1 MLGNKTLPP
10 FIHFQVAQAYD
21 RIKKYKKMDQ
31 ALTLCLTRLPKN
43 TPAQPFLDIAKLYS
57 KSKNPT
63 GMRNAMKAY
72 LERAPKDWRAWLDLA
87 SLDLQHG
94 DTTQAGVSLGA
105 AIRYGGSDAQR
116 LIQSNP
122 NLKKI
127 RQNRDMRTKNLMG
140 LGL

>member
-1 MLGNKTLPP
+1 VNYFGTARSSWP
-10 FIHFQVAQAYD
+10 FSVIRNQPALHSSQSDGRVA
-21 RIKKYKKMDQ
+21 RN
-31 ALTLCLTRLPKN
+31 R
-43 TPAQPFLDIAKLYS
+43 QPFLDIAKLYS

-94 DTTQAGVSLGA
+94 DPTQAGVSLGA

-122 NLKKI
+122 DLKKI